1 MGSEVY
7 HHLKNVIKAKYGQDA
22 CNVGDEGGFA
32 PSITSNQEGL
42 DLVVTAIEKAARA
55 LACVRVRTVRTVL
68 SLSRSALFPFCLSSL
83 LPRPAPWQRAAG
95 RAAFREAAKSRGGE
109 VPAIGAHSKRS
120 SVRANVGARADGGG
134 GRRGTRGR

>member
-1 MGSEVY
+1 MRMGSEVY

-55 LACVRVRTVRTVL
+55 HAYPGSGQQLRSGAEPMRGHPSFSEPWARLCGPERV
-68 SLSRSALFPFCLSSL
+68 
-83 LPRPAPWQRAAG
+83 
-95 RAAFREAAKSRGGE
+95 
-109 VPAIGAHSKRS
+109 
-120 SVRANVGARADGGG
+120 GGG
-134 GRRGTRGR
+134 CG